1 MDKINV
7 YVPDNI
13 GIMLENDAVM
23 FEVYKRD
30 RKTINKNRFLGMLV
44 TGYYDDYVTEM
55 RSAYEKI
62 LTAIETEKL
71 SVYEK
76 EQIADKI
83 LRETVLPTVPSRKGK
98 NPKRF
103 SLKPTKNT
111 EILLEQILLELGDN
125 DYISQYF
132 CRMFMGYCDKPFSKR
147 EQIIFKSNY
156 EMLMAACTTQ
166 KSLTLKTIWNTNDIH
181 EVIPYKVV
189 TGTEEMFNYLLCA
202 EINRNTGKQEAR
214 AYRLNRIDRLN
225 YGRSMKVIDDTV
237 RRYLDMM
244 IKYGPQYMINEEE
257 ETCVRL
263 DPYGIKSFNK
273 IYYGRPQYDRIEK
286 KDDQTYLYFRCSLD
300 QLFLYFKRFENG
312 SAEVLH
318 PESLRNRMIKF
329 HEDAIEV
336 YKGR

>member
-13 GIMLENDAVM
+13 GTMLENDAVM

-30 RKTINKNRFLGMLV
+30 GKTINKNRFLGMLV
-44 TGYYDDYVTEM
+44 TGYYDDYVAET

-62 LTAIETEKL
+62 LAAIETEKL
-71 SVYEK
+71 SVNEK

-83 LRETVLPTVPSRKGK
+83 LRETVLPTVPSRKGR
-98 NPKRF
+98 NPKRL

-111 EILLEQILLELGDN
+111 EILFEQILLELGGN

-147 EQIIFKSNY
+147 EQIIFKASY
-156 EMLMAACTTQ
+156 EMLMAACATQ
-166 KSLTLKTIWNTNDIH
+166 KSLTFKTIWNTNDIH

-189 TGTEEMFNYLLCA
+189 TGSEEIFNYLLCA

-225 YGRSMKVIDDTV
+225 YGRSMNAIDDTV
-237 RRYLDMM
+237 RQYLDMM

-257 ETCVRL
+257 EACVRL
-263 DPYGIKSFNK
+263 NPYGIKSFNK
-273 IYYGRPQYDRIEK
+273 IYYGRPQYDRIER

-300 QLFLYFKRFENG
+300 QLFLYFKRFEDG
-312 SAEVLH
+312 SAEVLY
-318 PESLRNRMIKF
+318 PKSLRNRVIKF
-329 HEDAIEV
+329 HEDAIKA